1 MKSVHILLVEDN
13 PGDILLTTEALEE
26 RKLVNEISVV
36 RNGKEALDF
45 LFKKNQYKDAH
56 TPDLILLDIN
66 IPLLSGHEV
75 LQQIKQDARTKEIPV
90 IILTTS
96 SAERDIKLS
105 YQNHANCFITKPVE
119 IDDFMKAIF
128 SIEDFWI
135 QLVKL
140 PSEDTK

>member
-1 MKSVHILLVEDN
+1 MKRVHILLVEDN
-13 PGDILLTTEALEE
+13 PGDILLTTEALED

-75 LQQIKQDARTKEIPV
+75 LQKIKQDLRTKEIPV
-90 IILTTS
+90 IVLTTS
-96 SAERDIKLS
+96 SAENDIRLS
-105 YQNHANCFITKPVE
+105 YQNHANCFITKPVD
-119 IDDFMKAIF
+119 IDDFMKAIL

-140 PSEDTK
+140 PSKIN

>member
-26 RKLVNEISVV
+26 RKLVNKISVV

-45 LFKKNQYKDAH
+45 LFQEHQYKGE
-56 TPDLILLDIN
+56 TPPDLILLDIN

-75 LQQIKQDARTKEIPV
+75 LQRIKTDERTKEIPV

-96 SAERDIKLS
+96 SAERDIHLAYK
-105 YQNHANCFITKPVE
+105 NHANCFITKPVD

-128 SIEDFWI
+128 NIEDFWI
-135 QLVKL
+135 QLVRL
-140 PSEDTK
+140 PSDTPQ